1 MAFEHCR
8 FLEFAADAELGDIGF
23 VLFRQVDRIL
33 EDHLARVRSGLAGD
47 DVHHRRFA
55 GPVRADDGTKLAR
68 LDHQRQR
75 IDRLEP
81 VEGDGNVFEIKQAF
95 ASGFGNRV
103 HRFTP
108 LPEPV
113 A

>member
-1 MAFEHCR
+1 MAFEHR
-8 FLEFAADAELGDIGF
+8 RLLKLAADAELGDIGF

-33 EDHLARVRSGLAGD
+33 EDHLTRIRSGLAGD
-47 DVHHRRFA
+47 DIHHRRFA
-55 GPVRADDGTKLAR
+55 RAVWADDGAKLAR
-68 LDHQRQR
+68 LNHQRQR
-75 IDRLEP
+75 VDRLEP
-81 VEGDGNVFEIKQAF
+81 VEGDGNVFEIEQAF

-103 HRFTP
+103 HRLTP